1 MKPYEIAKLLKRV
14 EDFIRETPASD
25 VKFTLLVDLQNAL
38 KDIEGRKA

>member
-25 VKFTLLVDLQNAL
+25 LKFTLLVDLEAAI
-38 KDIEGRKA
+38 KAIEERK